1 MLNYRCNRVQCVNV
15 FVTLARMK
23 DLVAFCVCVSVT
35 ENALRLG
42 WYVGSGRT
50 AESGHFASV
59 TCSVCSS
66 QISQNSLPPLSVL
79 SSTLLTVP
87 AQPSSFEAEAE
98 LDTRIMLTWL
108 WPVQDP
114 IIKYELQYWED
125 GSDNKVRI
133 TT

>member
-1 MLNYRCNRVQCVNV
+1 MLCL
-15 FVTLARMK
+15 FL
-23 DLVAFCVCVSVT
+23 
-35 ENALRLG
+35 
-42 WYVGSGRT
+42 
-50 AESGHFASV
+50 
-59 TCSVCSS
+59 
-66 QISQNSLPPLSVL
+66 
-79 SSTLLTVP
+79 STLKPLHPLITLRTVP

-125 GSDNKVRI
+125 GSDNKVKI